1 VASVRKSFAAAVR
14 SAGIDR
20 HITPHIC
27 RHTAATWAMQ
37 QGSDIWEAA
46 GYLGMSPELL
56 ERVYGHH
63 HPDFQSDVAERM
75 SGQKRD
81 RNPVN
86 KKAQVTMNDT
96 KNTNYSRSTK

>member
-1 VASVRKSFAAAVR
+1 
-14 SAGIDR
+14 
-20 HITPHIC
+20 
-27 RHTAATWAMQ
+27 MQ

-86 KKAQVTMNDT
+86 KKAQVTMNDDE
-96 KNTNYSRSTK
+96 KRQLFKEYKVKQDVRDAGFAGSLCIRSIRAAEKEQFGISHAD